1 MKNVRLLR
9 DKESLKS
16 VVSLVGHRRRTAEN
30 KENLRSKMSAGGD
43 TEMLKGKSILSQMR
57 EERALLEQ
65 QISELTHTTESKTA
79 EIATLKMELNRLR
92 EQSGVED
99 LQAENRFLRERLEEL
114 GFSPKTAAISDTEK
128 ELLQRSSSDLS
139 LNAASKK
146 DQSGSLLDGTGE
158 WEKGSSSC
166 SCVSSVACLQD
177 RLLQMEET
185 QYSTSEELQA
195 TLQELTDLQTQ
206 LGNLQV
212 LNDRLQDE
220 KAVLLESLCS
230 QTERLEECRA
240 AIESMQALLFKNFED
255 PANGTT
261 EREQHL
267 LALLKSVQAEA
278 ESSKAQ
284 LTEIQSSG
292 TSLASDLRNVELQ
305 DQLDQAQR
313 EVLKL
318 KESLS
323 ALQEENMVVKNT
335 ARKQVQDLQYQL
347 TQAEAQ
353 LRESAARHQA
363 ELAAQAEELRR
374 SHERA
379 AQEWAKFQADLLLA
393 VRVANDFKT
402 EAQQE
407 CAQLAAQNQ
416 ALREALEDKSAQE
429 QAANKPRRC
438 SRGTTQSSVRSLIES
453 IENATKQVKGQ
464 WSPSLYCATPLR
476 ATVSDGNPPVTSPL
490 PRSEDYTKSCTD
502 GDPLA
507 TLTKGGGSKR
517 NALLKWCQNK
527 TAGYKVCLFDSR
539 ESEVCVNHDSLS
551 LCAVQGI
558 DITNFSSS
566 WNDGLAFCALLHS
579 YLPHLIPY
587 HDLDPKDK
595 RHNFS
600 LAFKAA
606 ESVGIPTTL
615 RLNDMLCQ
623 ERPDWQSVMS
633 YVTSIYKHF
642 EAL

>member
-43 TEMLKGKSILSQMR
+43 TAVLGGKSILSQMR

-92 EQSGVED
+92 VLPCICCD
-99 LQAENRFLRERLEEL
+99 TIHFILFIV
-114 GFSPKTAAISDTEK
+114 TAQCDTVQGHPEPIK
-128 ELLQRSSSDLS
+128 LIYQCGIYSVVA
-139 LNAASKK
+139 NTVWYV
-146 DQSGSLLDGTGE
+146 QSGSLLDGTGE

-323 ALQEENMVVKNT
+323 ALQEENMNNPNFALTPVGSVMLTYKVWFQVVKNT

-453 IENATKQVKGQ
+453 IENATKQVKVGCKVGLLL
-464 WSPSLYCATPLR
+464 SYLHSITL
-476 ATVSDGNPPVTSPL
+476 
-490 PRSEDYTKSCTD
+490 RSEDYTKSCTD

-527 TAGYKVCLFDSR
+527 TAGYK
-539 ESEVCVNHDSLS
+539 
-551 LCAVQGI
+551 GI